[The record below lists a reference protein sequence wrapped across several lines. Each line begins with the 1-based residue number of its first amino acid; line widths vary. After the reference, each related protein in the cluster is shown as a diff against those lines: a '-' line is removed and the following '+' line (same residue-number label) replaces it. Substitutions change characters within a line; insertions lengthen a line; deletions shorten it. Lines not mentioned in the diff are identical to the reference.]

1 MIRSFI
7 FTIIIPHGLIVSVL
21 NNTFLLFLR
30 TAERFR
36 EDYDIAVAMLAPPQV
51 AARYGYELRVFDEA
65 GFAYRGPMLS
75 VVVKREQ
82 FWTQVCYYF
91 EYEAFMAAFSG
102 ISSAYSKLR
111 CSGQL
116 F

>member
-1 MIRSFI
+1 MIRSVI
-7 FTIIIPHGLIVSVL
+7 FSIIIHHSLTVSAL

-36 EDYDIAVAMLAPPQV
+36 EDYDSAVAMLASPHV
-51 AARYGYELRVFDEA
+51 AARYGYELRLFDEA

-82 FWTQVCYYF
+82 FWTQVSLYF
-91 EYEAFMAAFSG
+91 EYEAIMTAFSG
-102 ISSAYSKLR
+102 ISSAYS
-111 CSGQL
+111 
-116 F
+116 

>member
-1 MIRSFI
+1 MIRSVIFI
-7 FTIIIPHGLIVSVL
+7 IIIPHSLIVSAL

-65 GFAYRGPMLS
+65 GFAYRGPLLS

-91 EYEAFMAAFSG
+91 EYEAFMAAFSV

-111 CSGQL
+111 CSGRL

>member
-1 MIRSFI
+1 MIRSVI
-7 FTIIIPHGLIVSVL
+7 FFIIISHILIVSAL

-75 VVVKREQ
+75 AVVKREQ
-82 FWTQVCYYF
+82 FWTQVSF
-91 EYEAFMAAFSG
+91 FDEAFMAAFSG
-102 ISSAYSKLR
+102 ILSAYS
-111 CSGQL
+111 
-116 F
+116 